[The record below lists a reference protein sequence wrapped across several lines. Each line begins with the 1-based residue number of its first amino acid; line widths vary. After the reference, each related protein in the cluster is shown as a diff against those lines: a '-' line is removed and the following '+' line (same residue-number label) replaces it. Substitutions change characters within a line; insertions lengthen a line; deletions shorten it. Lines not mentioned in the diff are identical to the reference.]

1 MTVRPTPTI
10 KSRVSVGIL
19 PSSDAKQ
26 TIELDYRLFIV
37 GDFSKKDAAEKGEL
51 RGRKILEIK
60 TARDFKKVLEFV
72 NPKLKLV
79 IDNKLSDDPEA
90 KFEIE
95 LDIKDMKDF
104 HPDEIVKKV
113 KPLAELLVKREQLKK
128 MKMAIIKNPKIAKSI
143 DDTLQGGQ
151 ESVDLLLKML
161 QGPSAQ
167 LME

>member
-1 MTVRPTPTI
+1 MAIQATPTI

-37 GDFSKKDAAEKGEL
+37 GDYSKKDAAEKGDL
-51 RGRKILEIK
+51 RERKIHEIK
-60 TARDFKKVLEFV
+60 SARDFKKVLEFV

-79 IDNKLSDDPEA
+79 VNNKLSDDPDA

-104 HPDEIVKKV
+104 HPDEIVKKC

-128 MKMAIIKNPKIAKSI
+128 MKMAIIKNPKIVPPFEAALKS
-143 DDTLQGGQ
+143 GQ
-151 ESVDLLLKML
+151 ENIDRLRKRLEESNP
-161 QGPSAQ
+161 QPTA
-167 LME
+167 